1 MRLKT
6 ISCFTNIKIMKPK
19 IKKASGI
26 LKEMIDKITEESLEK
41 TRQEMK
47 KDGGI
52 DELNKSHPPHG

>member
-1 MRLKT
+1 
-6 ISCFTNIKIMKPK
+6 MKPK